1 MDSFALGYQLEGNSR
16 ELGFLVKPD
25 QRNTPKVK
33 AFMKSINVTTPNN
46 IIPITS
52 DYSGDGGGTTIEINV
67 RSLAGIQFFLSHGVI
82 IPDEDLNKGRVQIT
96 KTADGEIFDWGNV
109 LSDLFIVHSSKDKPK
124 NAGVAV
130 QYRGHWFYIKD
141 NDMHSKYT
149 LMLLNQISAL
159 QSGTVE
165 KAGPVLTLPVS
176 Q

>member
-1 MDSFALGYQLEGNSR
+1 
-16 ELGFLVKPD
+16 VK
-25 QRNTPKVK
+25 TL
-33 AFMKSINVTTPNN
+33 NN

-52 DYSGDGGGTTIEINV
+52 DYSGDGGGNTIEINV
-67 RSLAGIQFFLSHGVI
+67 RSLAGIQFFLSHGVMV
-82 IPDEDLNKGRVQIT
+82 PKEDIDKGRVQIT
-96 KTADGEIFDWGNV
+96 KTSTGEVFDWNNV
-109 LSDLFIVHSSKDKPK
+109 LSDLFVVHSSKDKPESS
-124 NAGVAV
+124 GVSV

-141 NDMHSKYT
+141 NDMQSKYT